1 MAKYDEQFKLDTVQQ
16 CLLGQI
22 SVEEIARLRGLDYS
36 MVRRWVS
43 GYQVHGMAGLSKQ
56 YVRHSAQFKL
66 EVLER
71 IARENLSDRQAVAIY
86 NLRNAGIVSQWRQRY
101 DAGGMCALM
110 PTPQGRSTMPHKH
123 PAAPIPKDMTEK
135 QLREEIA
142 YLRAE
147 NDYLKKLDALIQAE
161 RTEALVK
168 KRKWSKD

>member
-1 MAKYDEQFKLDTVQQ
+1 MAKYGDQFKLDTVQQ
-16 CLLGQI
+16 CLSGQI

-43 GYQVHGMAGLSKQ
+43 GYQVHGMAGLTKQ
-56 YVRHSAQFKL
+56 YVRRSAQFKL
-66 EVLER
+66 LVLER
-71 IARENLSDRQAVAIY
+71 IARESLSERQAVAIY

-101 DAGGMCALM
+101 DAGGVCALM
-110 PTPQGRSTMPHKH
+110 PKRQGRSTMFHKH
-123 PAAPIPKDMTEK
+123 LAAPIPQDMTEK

-168 KRKWSKD
+168 KRK